1 MTHTLL
7 NEKVVSLYIT
17 FATLSFHRVS
27 ICTFGHVGIR
37 GEAGDLLNE
46 KNEFLTI
53 TPERERESLM
63 NRATPW
69 KGQNK
74 KYPHSTQ

>member
-37 GEAGDLLNE
+37 GEAGNLLNLKE
-46 KNEFLTI
+46 IEFLTI

-63 NRATPW
+63 NRATP
-69 KGQNK
+69 
-74 KYPHSTQ
+74 